1 MNTLEHQ
8 KIIKKDKNFSFVL
21 SLFSL
26 SLSLSPIHFNKI
38 KNLLFALFIINSV
51 ISRSLPKFYR
61 FKVIKNKILKD
72 FFPLSLSIICFFINL
87 FQKLLI
93 S

>member
-26 SLSLSPIHFNKI
+26 SLSPIHFNKI
-38 KNLLFALFIINSV
+38 ENLLFALFIINSV
-51 ISRSLPKFYR
+51 ISRSLSPNF
-61 FKVIKNKILKD
+61 IGLK
-72 FFPLSLSIICFFINL
+72 
-87 FQKLLI
+87 
-93 S
+93 